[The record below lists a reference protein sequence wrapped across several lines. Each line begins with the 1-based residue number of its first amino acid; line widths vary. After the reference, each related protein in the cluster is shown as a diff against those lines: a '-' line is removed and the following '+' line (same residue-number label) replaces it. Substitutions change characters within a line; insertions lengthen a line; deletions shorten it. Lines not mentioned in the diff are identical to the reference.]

1 MDDARLTVIF
11 STEDHLRSRE
21 SVPLGPEFQ
30 CKYTTR
36 LVAKF
41 LLPFL
46 NLAT

>member
-1 MDDARLTVIF
+1 MLTGAAEEHLQSRAR
-11 STEDHLRSRE
+11 
-21 SVPLGPEFQ
+21 VPLGPEFQ

-46 NLAT
+46 NLP